1 MLDSQ
6 SVKTTDPKSPS
17 LSSGPRGY
25 DASKKIKDRKRQPAV
40 DFEWMFR

>member
-17 LSSGPRGY
+17 LSDGPRGY
-25 DASKKIKDRKRQPAV
+25 DASKKIKGRKRQLAV
-40 DFEWMFR
+40 NFEWVF